1 MKIIKLSIPLLFAL
15 LFVSCSTASQP
26 NKSATPDNTKIERNK
41 QTAIL
46 NEVGETVRDAQS
58 IEKLGRNMDS
68 YRLALDAESKRT
80 CNTVMEDNR
89 RELADLEARIKH
101 LPGSYQDQLTAIVP
115 DLNEC
120 VSCSKNAMDSCVKA
134 RASVNK
140 IIKEIYP

>member
-1 MKIIKLSIPLLFAL
+1 M
-15 LFVSCSTASQP
+15 
-26 NKSATPDNTKIERNK
+26 N
-41 QTAIL
+41 
-46 NEVGETVRDAQS
+46 
-58 IEKLGRNMDS
+58 S

-80 CNTVMEDNR
+80 CNVVMEDNR
-89 RELADLEARIKH
+89 REIADLETKIKN
-101 LPGSYQDQLTAIVP
+101 LPGIYHEQLTSIIP